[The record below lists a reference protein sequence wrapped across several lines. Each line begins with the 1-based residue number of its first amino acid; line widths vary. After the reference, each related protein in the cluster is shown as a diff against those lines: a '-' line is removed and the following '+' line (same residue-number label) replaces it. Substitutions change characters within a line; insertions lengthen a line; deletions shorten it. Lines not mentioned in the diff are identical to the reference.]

1 MENILDV
8 NISGPVSA
16 YNFYI
21 RDSAAAN
28 NLALIPAS
36 KKYGPQW
43 SKMSENQK
51 KKYEDLAEQ
60 DKQRYEEHMGLI
72 KKFVIN
78 VDDLIED
85 STVYSLFKRLYVAK
99 QINEKDVKP
108 IVARNNAKAAWE
120 KLKDSE
126 KAEFQK
132 TFDES

>member
-1 MENILDV
+1 MKQQQRSQSKNKGKKGRFDTKEDFMENILDV

-51 KKYEDLAEQ
+51 KKYEDLAE
-60 DKQRYEEHMGLI
+60 
-72 KKFVIN
+72 
-78 VDDLIED
+78 
-85 STVYSLFKRLYVAK
+85 
-99 QINEKDVKP
+99 
-108 IVARNNAKAAWE
+108 
-120 KLKDSE
+120 
-126 KAEFQK
+126 
-132 TFDES
+132 